1 MKVVIKTNE
10 KGYCDYFIING
21 QEYRKGITSAT
32 ILIQAGAK
40 PSILLSGKLDELE
53 FIGNDVYI
61 YPDKK
66 MSLLK
71 KLKRVLKIAKN
82 KLM

>member
-1 MKVVIKTNE
+1 MKVEIKTNE

-21 QEYRKGITSAT
+21 QKYGKGITSAT

-40 PSILLSGKLDELE
+40 PSILLSGKLDNLDFNGE
-53 FIGNDVYI
+53 DVYI
-61 YPDKK
+61 YSDRK

-71 KLKRVLKIAKN
+71 RLKRAFRNCKK
-82 KLM
+82 

>member
-1 MKVVIKTNE
+1 M
-10 KGYCDYFIING
+10 
-21 QEYRKGITSAT
+21 QYRKGITSAA

-66 MSLLK
+66 W
-71 KLKRVLKIAKN
+71 IY
-82 KLM
+82 

>member
-1 MKVVIKTNE
+1 MKVEIKTNE

-21 QEYRKGITSAT
+21 KKYEKRITSAT

-71 KLKRVLKIAKN
+71 RLKRVFKN
-82 KLM
+82 CKK

>member
-1 MKVVIKTNE
+1 M
-10 KGYCDYFIING
+10 
-21 QEYRKGITSAT
+21 
-32 ILIQAGAK
+32 LK

-61 YPDKK
+61 YSDKK

-71 KLKRVLKIAKN
+71 RLKRVFKN
-82 KLM
+82 CKK